1 MQKIK
6 DERLKLKN
14 LKNIRVLFMIQTIGI
29 LGILGYDL
37 ITKGIDGMTDNP
49 LWFVFIITAV
59 VSAYL
64 SMNISVDHETSG
76 KSPEKGLTTSLMIT
90 ALISIVIG
98 ILISLSE
105 GTPATTGILIGGIV
119 FICGGIPCFYV
130 YRLRKRTMDN

>member
-14 LKNIRVLFMIQTIGI
+14 LKNIRVLFMVQTIGI

-37 ITKGIDGMTDNP
+37 VTKGIDGMTDNP
-49 LWFVFIITAV
+49 LWFVFIITAI

-76 KSPEKGLTTSLMIT
+76 KSPEKGLIISLTVT

-98 ILISLSE
+98 YLISLSE

-119 FICGGIPCFYV
+119 FICGAIPCFYV